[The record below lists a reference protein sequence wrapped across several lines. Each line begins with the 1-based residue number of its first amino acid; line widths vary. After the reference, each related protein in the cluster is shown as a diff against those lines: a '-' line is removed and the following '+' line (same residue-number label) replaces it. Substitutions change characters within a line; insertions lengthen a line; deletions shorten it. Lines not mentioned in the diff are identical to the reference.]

1 MTSDEKQ
8 PPRQGGDRIEWFTV
22 SYRTLALAGVAFV
35 LLAALAFVLFGP
47 KQAPPSPPT
56 SVSTGARF
64 LSIEGSVQV
73 KRAGTL
79 EWISATRA
87 LVLRQSDLVRTGS
100 GGAAEILLA
109 DGMHVSVRP
118 DSLITIVE
126 SSQNPVSREQRTA
139 LAIQSGEANFQT
151 APRGGVPGSTTLT
164 TPTVR
169 TTVERDSAG
178 NIQVAAGGATGLR
191 MFKGRGAAET
201 NTGQK
206 IAITANQGVN
216 VDAAGAAG
224 PTLSLPTV
232 PRLNAPPNQTE
243 IVYRNLAD
251 GLTLL
256 MWNAVAGANG
266 YRVMVDFGPSFAR
279 PLYDRRVARV
289 TQMEMRALEAGA
301 YYWKVAA
308 IGAEG
313 GEGAFSDLWRF
324 TLAKAPPVAASA
336 PPLVF
341 DAAELK
347 GNVLHVHGR
356 TEPGAS
362 LSLDGQRLEVQA
374 DGTFNEFVA
383 FDGAPGATVV
393 LKATG
398 VGGGSTEQRRRV
410 AVAN

>member
-8 PPRQGGDRIEWFTV
+8 PPQQGGDRIEWFTV
-22 SYRTLALAGVAFV
+22 SYRTLALAGVAVV
-35 LLAALAFVLFGP
+35 LLAVLAFVLFGP
-47 KQAPPSPPT
+47 KAAPPPPPAT
-56 SVSTGARF
+56 VETGARF

-79 EWISATRA
+79 EWVPATRA
-87 LVLRQSDLVRTGS
+87 LVLRPSDLVRTGS

-151 APRGGVPGSTTLT
+151 AARGVPGSTTLS

-169 TTVERDSAG
+169 ATAERDTTG
-178 NIQVAAGGATGLR
+178 NIRVAEGGATGLR
-191 MFKGRGAAET
+191 IFRGQGQAET
-201 NTGQK
+201 RGGQR
-206 IAITANQGVN
+206 IAVKANQGVN

-224 PTLSLPTV
+224 PTVSLPTV
-232 PRLNAPPNQTE
+232 PLLTAPPNQTE

-256 MWNAVAGANG
+256 MWNGVSGASG
-266 YRVMVDFGPSFAR
+266 YRVMVDFGPSFSR
-279 PLYDRRVARV
+279 PLYDRRVGRS
-289 TQMEMRALEAGA
+289 TQMELRALEAGS

-308 IGAEG
+308 IGGEG
-313 GEGAFSDLWRF
+313 AEGAFSDLWRF
-324 TLAKAPPVAASA
+324 SLAKAPPVAAAA
-336 PPLVF
+336 PSLLF

-347 GNVLHVHGR
+347 GNVLHVRGR

-374 DGTFNEFVA
+374 DGSFNEFVA
-383 FDGAPGATVV
+383 FEGTAGATVV

-398 VGGGSTEQRRRV
+398 VGGGSVEQRRRV
-410 AVAN
+410 SVAN